1 MLDLKGGGAPK
12 KKGKRANPFDDEEI
26 PEYPTAFD
34 TGHYQSAFTNGIHIG
49 QMTKENIDVK
59 ALLRISD
66 APTLERVLD
75 HLEKGTSHSMVRISD
90 VAEMAPFVAS
100 LRRVAKLS
108 ENCVEKFKNLMS
120 SKMWDLGVSNGNF
133 KMEILAAY
141 IRGIHDMK

>member
-12 KKGKRANPFDDEEI
+12 KKGKRANPFDDDET
-26 PEYPTAFD
+26 PEYPTALD
-34 TGHYQSAFTNGIHIG
+34 TQHYQSAFTHGIQIG
-49 QMTKENIDVK
+49 QMTKENIDVR
-59 ALLRISD
+59 ALFRITD
-66 APTLERVLD
+66 APTLERVLN

-108 ENCVEKFKNLMS
+108 ENSVEKFKNLMS
-120 SKMWDLGVSNGNF
+120 SKMWDLGLSNGNF
-133 KMEILAAY
+133 KMEVLTAY